1 MDSKCRETNA
11 RFGSSFLMFFFVFY
25 FFFFYKDVSTIIDS
39 SFLILTEL
47 MTLLQLICDP
57 VKWVI
62 SIILHNWCLADVQNT
77 NLELNA
83 TTLIFWINYANEG
96 QLISALTTYDVYN

>member
-11 RFGSSFLMFFFVFY
+11 RVERSTVVAVVVFVVSAVAFSC
-25 FFFFYKDVSTIIDS
+25 FSLFSIFYKDVSTIMDS

-57 VKWVI
+57 VK
-62 SIILHNWCLADVQNT
+62 
-77 NLELNA
+77 
-83 TTLIFWINYANEG
+83 
-96 QLISALTTYDVYN
+96 